1 MSQSLV
7 KLLPEKVL
15 KQEPIH
21 QSEQLPKKD
30 ANMDAYRQLFD
41 GILSQRLAP
50 GTKLNEVEL
59 TQLFGVSRTLIR
71 QALQRLQLEQ
81 VVEIHKNR
89 GAFVAAPSPD
99 LAQQILLARHT
110 IELAVVKLACN
121 RCKPQDA
128 QKLQYMI
135 DLEQSAI
142 DQGDMATALRRS
154 GEFHLQ
160 LAIVAGNQPF
170 VHALRGLISQ
180 TSLIIAMYS
189 HGGGNACARDEHSHL
204 LAAVRDGDEAQG
216 LQLMAHHLGHIV
228 SGCDFTQSPQVAN
241 LQGAFAH
248 LSIAGG
254 GLGSGNTV
262 K

>member
-1 MSQSLV
+1 MCHCWFRHTVIPLIEVVNLVSLS
-7 KLLPEKVL
+7 LA
-15 KQEPIH
+15 KQ
-21 QSEQLPKKD
+21 D
-30 ANMDAYRQLFD
+30 APMDAYRQLFD

-59 TQLFGVSRTLIR
+59 TLLFNVSRTLIR

-89 GAFVAAPSPD
+89 GAFVAAPTPD
-99 LAQQILLARHT
+99 LAEQILLARHT
-110 IELAVVKLACN
+110 IELAVVRLACQRCKLADV
-121 RCKPQDA
+121 Q
-128 QKLQYMI
+128 QLQHMI

-180 TSLIIAMYS
+180 TSLIITMYN

-204 LAAVRDGDEAQG
+204 LEAVRLGDEAQG
-216 LQLMAHHLGHIV
+216 QTLMAHHLGHIAE
-228 SGCDFTQSPQVAN
+228 GCDFTQSPQVAN
-241 LQGAFAH
+241 LKGAFAH
-248 LSIAGG
+248 LS
-254 GLGSGNTV
+254 S
-262 K
+262 

>member
-1 MSQSLV
+1 VSQSLAQ
-7 KLLPEKVL
+7 PEPK
-15 KQEPIH
+15 P
-21 QSEQLPKKD
+21 LPKPLSKPD
-30 ANMDAYRQLFD
+30 GPMDAYRQLFD

-110 IELAVVKLACN
+110 IELAVVKLACEH
-121 RCKPQDA
+121 CQPEDA
-128 QKLQYMI
+128 QQLQHMI

-170 VHALRGLISQ
+170 VHVLRGLISQ
-180 TSLIIAMYS
+180 TSLIITMYS

-204 LAAVRDGDEAQG
+204 LAAVRQGNQAQSQ
-216 LQLMAHHLGHIV
+216 QLMAHHLGHIV
-228 SGCDFTQSPQVAN
+228 AGCDFTQSPQVAN

-248 LSIAGG
+248 LSVADD
-254 GLGSGNTV
+254 
-262 K
+262 

>member
-1 MSQSLV
+1 
-7 KLLPEKVL
+7 
-15 KQEPIH
+15 
-21 QSEQLPKKD
+21 
-30 ANMDAYRQLFD
+30 MDAYRQLFD

-59 TQLFGVSRTLIR
+59 TLLFGVSRTLIR

-89 GAFVAAPSPD
+89 GAFVAAPNPD
-99 LAQQILLARHT
+99 MAQQILLARNT
-110 IELAVVKLACN
+110 IELAVVKLACE
-121 RCKPQDA
+121 RCTPNDE
-128 QKLQYMI
+128 LQLQQMI

-180 TSLIIAMYS
+180 TSLLITMYS
-189 HGGGNACARDEHSHL
+189 HGGGNACARDEHSLL
-204 LAAVRDGDEAQG
+204 LAAVSSGDQEQAQ
-216 LQLMAHHLGHIV
+216 QQMAHHLGHIAA
-228 SGCDFTQSPQVAN
+228 GCDFTQSPQVAN
-241 LQGAFAH
+241 VKGAFAH
-248 LSIAGG
+248 L
-254 GLGSGNTV
+254 N
-262 K
+262 

>member
-1 MSQSLV
+1 MCHCWFRHTVIPLTEVVNLVSLS
-7 KLLPEKVL
+7 LA
-15 KQEPIH
+15 KQ
-21 QSEQLPKKD
+21 D
-30 ANMDAYRQLFD
+30 APMDAYRQLFD

-59 TQLFGVSRTLIR
+59 TLLFNVSRTLIR

-89 GAFVAAPSPD
+89 GAFVAAPTPD
-99 LAQQILLARHT
+99 LAEQILLARHT
-110 IELAVVKLACN
+110 IELAVVRLACQRCKLADV
-121 RCKPQDA
+121 Q
-128 QKLQYMI
+128 QLQHMI

-180 TSLIIAMYS
+180 TSLIITMYN

-204 LAAVRDGDEAQG
+204 LEAVRLGDEAQG
-216 LQLMAHHLGHIV
+216 QKLMAHHLGHIAE
-228 SGCDFTQSPQVAN
+228 GCDFTLSPQVAN
-241 LQGAFAH
+241 LKGAFAH
-248 LSIAGG
+248 LS
-254 GLGSGNTV
+254 S
-262 K
+262 

>member
-1 MSQSLV
+1 VSQSLAQ
-7 KLLPEKVL
+7 PEPK
-15 KQEPIH
+15 P
-21 QSEQLPKKD
+21 LPKPLSKPD
-30 ANMDAYRQLFD
+30 GPMDAYRQLFD

-110 IELAVVKLACN
+110 IELAVVKLACEH
-121 RCKPQDA
+121 CQPEDA
-128 QKLQYMI
+128 QQLQHMI

-170 VHALRGLISQ
+170 VHVLRGLISQ
-180 TSLIIAMYS
+180 TSLIITMYS

-204 LAAVRDGDEAQG
+204 LAAVRQGNQAQSQ
-216 LQLMAHHLGHIV
+216 QLMAHHLGHIV
-228 SGCDFTQSPQVAN
+228 AGCDFTQSPQVAN

-248 LSIAGG
+248 LSVAGD
-254 GLGSGNTV
+254 
-262 K
+262 

>member
-1 MSQSLV
+1 MFQSL
-7 KLLPEKVL
+7 PTQGP
-15 KQEPIH
+15 KQDAAFDEP
-21 QSEQLPKKD
+21 
-30 ANMDAYRQLFD
+30 MDAYRQLFD

-59 TQLFGVSRTLIR
+59 TLLFGVSRTLIR
-71 QALQRLQLEQ
+71 QALQRLQLEH

-99 LAQQILLARHT
+99 LAEQILLARHT
-110 IELAVVKLACN
+110 IELAVVGLACL
-121 RCKPQDA
+121 RCKPTDVQ
-128 QKLQYMI
+128 QLQHMI

-180 TSLIIAMYS
+180 TSLIITMYS
-189 HGGGNACARDEHSHL
+189 HGGGNACARDEHSL
-204 LAAVRDGDEAQG
+204 LLDAVRLGDEVLSQ
-216 LQLMAHHLGHIV
+216 QLMAHHLGHIAE
-228 SGCDFTQSPQVAN
+228 GCDFTQQPQVAN
-241 LQGAFAH
+241 LKGAFAH
-248 LSIAGG
+248 LS
-254 GLGSGNTV
+254 
-262 K
+262 

>member
-1 MSQSLV
+1 MCPCWFRHIAILHTEVVNLVSQS
-7 KLLPEKVL
+7 
-15 KQEPIH
+15 
-21 QSEQLPKKD
+21 LPKKD
-30 ANMDAYRQLFD
+30 APMDAYRQLFD

-59 TQLFGVSRTLIR
+59 TLLFSVSRTLIR

-99 LAQQILLARHT
+99 LAEQILLARHT
-110 IELAVVKLACN
+110 IELAVVKLACQ
-121 RCKPQDA
+121 RCKPDDV
-128 QKLQYMI
+128 LQLRHMI

-180 TSLIIAMYS
+180 TSLIITMYS
-189 HGGGNACARDEHSHL
+189 HGGGNACAMDEHSHL
-204 LAAVRDGDEAQG
+204 LEAVKMGNEVRSQE
-216 LQLMAHHLGHIV
+216 LMAHHLGHIV
-228 SGCDFTQSPQVAN
+228 EGCDFNQSPQVAN
-241 LQGAFAH
+241 LKGAFAH
-248 LSIAGG
+248 LS
-254 GLGSGNTV
+254 S
-262 K
+262 

>member
-1 MSQSLV
+1 MSQFLS
-7 KLLPEKVL
+7 
-15 KQEPIH
+15 
-21 QSEQLPKKD
+21 KKD
-30 ANMDAYRQLFD
+30 APMDAYRQLFD

-59 TQLFGVSRTLIR
+59 TQLFSVSRTLIR
-71 QALQRLQLEQ
+71 QALQRLQIEQ

-89 GAFVAAPSPD
+89 GAFVAAPTPD

-110 IELAVVKLACN
+110 IELAVVKLACQ
-121 RCKPQDA
+121 RCNLA
-128 QKLQYMI
+128 NVQKLQYMI

-180 TSLIIAMYS
+180 TSLIITMYN
-189 HGGGNACARDEHSHL
+189 HGGSNACARDEHSHL
-204 LAAVRDGDEAQG
+204 LAAVSQGDEVQG
-216 LQLMAHHLGHIV
+216 QALMAHHLGHIAA
-228 SGCDFTQSPQVAN
+228 GCDFTQSPQMAN

-248 LSIAGG
+248 LGQRGATSI
-254 GLGSGNTV
+254 SV
-262 K
+262 

>member
-1 MSQSLV
+1 MCRCWFHHTV
-7 KLLPEKVL
+7 ILLTEVVNKVL
-15 KQEPIH
+15 QP
-21 QSEQLPKKD
+21 LVKKD
-30 ANMDAYRQLFD
+30 APMDAYRQLFD

-59 TQLFGVSRTLIR
+59 TLLFSVSRTLIR

-89 GAFVAAPSPD
+89 GAFVAAPTPE
-99 LAQQILLARHT
+99 LAEQILLARHT
-110 IELAVVKLACN
+110 IELAVVKLACQ
-121 RCKPQDA
+121 RCTVADVQQL
-128 QKLQYMI
+128 QKMI

-180 TSLIIAMYS
+180 TSLIITMYS
-189 HGGGNACARDEHSHL
+189 HGGGNACARDEHSQL
-204 LAAVRDGDEAQG
+204 LEAVKLGDEQQG
-216 LQLMAHHLGHIV
+216 QELMAHHLGHIAQ
-228 SGCDFTQSPQVAN
+228 GCDFNQSPQVAN
-241 LQGAFAH
+241 VKGAFAH
-248 LSIAGG
+248 LNS
-254 GLGSGNTV
+254 
-262 K
+262 

>member
-1 MSQSLV
+1 MAE
-7 KLLPEKVL
+7 LLI
-15 KQEPIH
+15 KQ
-21 QSEQLPKKD
+21 D
-30 ANMDAYRQLFD
+30 APMDAYRQLFD

-59 TQLFGVSRTLIR
+59 TLLFGVSRTLIR

-99 LAQQILLARHT
+99 LAEQILLARHT
-110 IELAVVKLACN
+110 IELAVVNLACE
-121 RCKPQDA
+121 RCKAEDV
-128 QKLQYMI
+128 QKLQQMI

-180 TSLIIAMYS
+180 TSLIITMYS
-189 HGGGNACARDEHSHL
+189 HGGGNACARDEHSLL
-204 LAAVRDGDEAQG
+204 LAAVSAGDQQLAQ
-216 LQLMAHHLGHIV
+216 QQMAHHLGHIAA
-228 SGCDFTQSPQVAN
+228 GCDFTQSPQVAN
-241 LQGAFAH
+241 LKGAFAH
-248 LSIAGG
+248 LS
-254 GLGSGNTV
+254 
-262 K
+262 

>member
-1 MSQSLV
+1 MSE
-7 KLLPEKVL
+7 LLM
-15 KQEPIH
+15 KQ
-21 QSEQLPKKD
+21 D
-30 ANMDAYRQLFD
+30 APMDAYRQLFD

-59 TQLFGVSRTLIR
+59 TLLFGVSRTLIR

-110 IELAVVKLACN
+110 IELAVVNLACE
-121 RCKPQDA
+121 RCTADDVER
-128 QKLQYMI
+128 LQHMI

-170 VHALRGLISQ
+170 VHVLRGLISQ
-180 TSLIIAMYS
+180 TSLIITMYS
-189 HGGGNACARDEHSHL
+189 HGGGNACARDEHSLL
-204 LAAVRDGDEAQG
+204 LAAVSAGDQQQAQR
-216 LQLMAHHLGHIV
+216 QMAHHLGHIAA
-228 SGCDFTQSPQVAN
+228 GCDFTQSPQVAN
-241 LQGAFAH
+241 LKGAFAH
-248 LSIAGG
+248 LS
-254 GLGSGNTV
+254 
-262 K
+262 

>member
-1 MSQSLV
+1 MSGNLSQ
-7 KLLPEKVL
+7 
-15 KQEPIH
+15 Q
-21 QSEQLPKKD
+21 D
-30 ANMDAYRQLFD
+30 APMDAYRQLFD

-59 TQLFGVSRTLIR
+59 TQLFSVSRTLIR

-89 GAFVAAPSPD
+89 GAFVAAPTPD

-110 IELAVVKLACN
+110 IELAVVKLACQ
-121 RCKPQDA
+121 RSSLIDVE
-128 QKLQYMI
+128 KLQFMI
-135 DLEQSAI
+135 ELEQAAI

-180 TSLIIAMYS
+180 TSLIITMYN

-204 LAAVRDGDEAQG
+204 LNAVRRGDAEQG
-216 LQLMAHHLGHIV
+216 QQLMAHHLGHIAA
-228 SGCDFTQSPQVAN
+228 GCDFTQSPQVAN
-241 LQGAFAH
+241 LKGAFAH
-248 LSIAGG
+248 LRQG
-254 GLGSGNTV
+254 
-262 K
+262 

>member
-1 MSQSLV
+1 VSQSLAQ
-7 KLLPEKVL
+7 PEPK
-15 KQEPIH
+15 P
-21 QSEQLPKKD
+21 LPKPLSKPD
-30 ANMDAYRQLFD
+30 GPMDAYRQLFD

-110 IELAVVKLACN
+110 IELAVVKLACEH
-121 RCKPQDA
+121 CQPEDA
-128 QKLQYMI
+128 QQLQHMI

-170 VHALRGLISQ
+170 VHVLRGLISQ
-180 TSLIIAMYS
+180 TSLIITMYS

-204 LAAVRDGDEAQG
+204 LAAVRQGNQAQSQ
-216 LQLMAHHLGHIV
+216 QLMAHHLGHIV
-228 SGCDFTQSPQVAN
+228 AGCDFTQSPQVAN

-248 LSIAGG
+248 LSVAGG
-254 GLGSGNTV
+254 
-262 K
+262 

>member
-1 MSQSLV
+1 MSE
-7 KLLPEKVL
+7 LLM
-15 KQEPIH
+15 KQ
-21 QSEQLPKKD
+21 D
-30 ANMDAYRQLFD
+30 APMDAYRQLFD

-59 TQLFGVSRTLIR
+59 TLLFGVSRTLIR

-110 IELAVVKLACN
+110 IELAVVNLACE
-121 RCKPQDA
+121 RCTAGDVEQ
-128 QKLQYMI
+128 LQHMI
-135 DLEQSAI
+135 DLEQRAI

-180 TSLIIAMYS
+180 TSLIITMYS
-189 HGGGNACARDEHSHL
+189 HGGGNACARDEHSL
-204 LAAVRDGDEAQG
+204 LLVAVSAGDQQRARQ
-216 LQLMAHHLGHIV
+216 QMAHHLGHIAA
-228 SGCDFTQSPQVAN
+228 GCDFNQSPQVAN
-241 LQGAFAH
+241 LKGAFAH
-248 LSIAGG
+248 LS
-254 GLGSGNTV
+254 
-262 K
+262 

>member
-1 MSQSLV
+1 MSQSF
-7 KLLPEKVL
+7 PTQRP
-15 KQEPIH
+15 KQDAVFDEP
-21 QSEQLPKKD
+21 
-30 ANMDAYRQLFD
+30 MDAYRQLFD

-110 IELAVVKLACN
+110 IELAVVKLACK
-121 RCKPQDA
+121 RCKLEDVQ
-128 QKLQYMI
+128 QLQHMI

-180 TSLIIAMYS
+180 TSLIITMYS

-204 LAAVRDGDEAQG
+204 LAAVRQGDEEQSQ
-216 LQLMAHHLGHIV
+216 QLMAHHLGHIAE
-228 SGCDFTQSPQVAN
+228 GCEFTQSPQVAN
-241 LQGAFAH
+241 LKEAFAH
-248 LSIAGG
+248 LSVA
-254 GLGSGNTV
+254 SG
-262 K
+262 